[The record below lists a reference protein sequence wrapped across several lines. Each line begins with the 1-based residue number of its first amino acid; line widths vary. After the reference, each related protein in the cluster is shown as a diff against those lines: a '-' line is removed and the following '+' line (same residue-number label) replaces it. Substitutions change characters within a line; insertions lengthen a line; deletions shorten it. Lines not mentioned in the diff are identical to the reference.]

1 MISIIIYYLFNQ
13 INKLKNEIKKLIEDS
28 FINNNK
34 LNNMINENNKI
45 ILDTLDMK
53 NKNNIENE
61 DTSSDNINYDNSIN
75 ESCSDDDITN
85 IFNNPFLKNN
95 PLEHIFNNIE
105 NINIDE
111 NKIEENIDNN
121 IEENVDN
128 KIEENVDN
136 KIEENVD
143 DKIEENVDDKIEIK
157 YNKTMLNK
165 LKLGELQNIANNKNI
180 DIHYYKNNKDFS
192 KTKKKLIEDI
202 LS

>member
-1 MISIIIYYLFNQ
+1 MKYLYFINFMISFIIYYLFNQ
-13 INKLKNEIKKLIEDS
+13 INKLKEEIKRLLKES

-45 ILDTLDMK
+45 ILDTLDIK

-95 PLEHIFNNIE
+95 PLEHMFNNIE
-105 NINIDE
+105 NINIDD
-111 NKIEENIDNN
+111 NKIEENIDDN
-121 IEENVDN
+121 IEEN
-128 KIEENVDN
+128 
-136 KIEENVD
+136 IEENVD

-192 KTKKKLIEDI
+192 KTKKKLI
-202 LS
+202 

>member
-1 MISIIIYYLFNQ
+1 MKYLYFINFMISFIIYYLFNQ
-13 INKLKNEIKKLIEDS
+13 INKLKEEIKRLIEES

-45 ILDTLDMK
+45 ILDTLDIK

-95 PLEHIFNNIE
+95 PLEHMFNNIE
-105 NINIDE
+105 NINIDD
-111 NKIEENIDNN
+111 NKIEENIDDN
-121 IEENVDN
+121 IEEN
-128 KIEENVDN
+128 
-136 KIEENVD
+136 IEENVD

>member
-1 MISIIIYYLFNQ
+1 
-13 INKLKNEIKKLIEDS
+13 
-28 FINNNK
+28 
-34 LNNMINENNKI
+34 MINENNKI
-45 ILDTLDMK
+45 ILDTLDIK

-95 PLEHIFNNIE
+95 PLEHMFNNIE
-105 NINIDE
+105 NINIDD
-111 NKIEENIDNN
+111 NKIEENIDDN
-121 IEENVDN
+121 IEEN
-128 KIEENVDN
+128 
-136 KIEENVD
+136 IEENVD